1 MIPLQHDL
9 KEFLRLLSD
18 HHVKYLLIGGYAV
31 SYHGYPRSTADMD
44 IWIETSPANAQ
55 KIMAALKAFGFGETS
70 IRPDPF
76 LLPDQITRMG
86 IRPLQIEILTTISG
100 LNFADA
106 YARRVVDVI
115 EEVPVSLISAAD
127 LKTNKRASGRL
138 KDLADL
144 DNLP

>member
-44 IWIETSPANAQ
+44 IWIETSPR
-55 KIMAALKAFGFGETS
+55 MHRRSWRLCRHSDSVRPALDP
-70 IRPDPF
+70 IRFSYPTRSPD
-76 LLPDQITRMG
+76 G
-86 IRPLQIEILTTISG
+86 HSPLQIEILTTISG
-100 LNFADA
+100 LDFAEA